1 MEELKMSADI
11 AELAKALSAFQG
23 EIETVLKRKNVNMT
37 TRKGGNV
44 NYDFA
49 SLADIKRVTKIPLAR
64 AGLAVSQQL
73 IVDGH
78 GRFFMATLILHASGQ
93 FMLWRAPVPFVGMPG
108 DSSSAQAH
116 GSLITYARRYAYCSA
131 LDIATDDQL
140 DDDGNKYVAQIGQVG
155 QQEPQQYVQQQYV
168 QVETQQP
175 QQAQRQMD
183 PSWSDN
189 LKHYIGVL
197 DNCQAPNLVASI
209 LNDSRQYM
217 NEAEQKTFKRMCAD
231 RFTAL
236 GGRS

>member
-140 DDDGNKYVAQIGQVG
+140 DDDGNRYVAQIGEAG
-155 QQEPQQYVQQQYV
+155 QQE
-168 QVETQQP
+168 QQP
-175 QQAQRQMD
+175 QQYTQVHDAQPVQQGGRQMD

-189 LKHYIGVL
+189 FKHYVGVM
-197 DNCQAPNLVASI
+197 DNCQAPGLLASI
-209 LNDSRQYM
+209 LNDSKQWL
-217 NEAEQKTFKRMCAD
+217 NEAEQKTLKRMCAE
-231 RFTAL
+231 RFAAL